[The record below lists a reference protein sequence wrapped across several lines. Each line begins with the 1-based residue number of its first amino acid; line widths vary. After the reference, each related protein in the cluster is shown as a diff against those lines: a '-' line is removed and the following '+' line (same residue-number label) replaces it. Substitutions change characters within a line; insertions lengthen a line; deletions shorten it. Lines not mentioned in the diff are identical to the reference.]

1 MDKQI
6 DKIVDGM
13 VASGVPRIQAL
24 AIGMSIAHSLASPS
38 YTAEYG
44 TYLRASLLEFLET
57 AGC

>member
-13 VASGVPRIQAL
+13 VASGVPREQAIAL
-24 AIGMSIAHSLASPS
+24 AMSITHSLASPT
-38 YTAEYG
+38 YTEQYG
-44 TYLRASLLEFLET
+44 TFLRTALLDFLET